1 MNEVEELGRR
11 QIVQGL
17 VDYRSLDFIL
27 RAIGITGGL

>member
-17 VDYRSLDFIL
+17 VAYRSWDFIL
-27 RAIGITGGL
+27 HVIGITGGL